1 MPEQGEKETYH
12 GYSVDTED
20 QPQAFGDALTD
31 DRGLEQPLD
40 EGYSPPEKWS
50 AGQRY
55 GNTEAEEARGE
66 SLEQRLRQEEPEY
79 SGANAGVGESVR
91 GEVGAARAGR
101 LVEDDAGARTD
112 TDKDMYATD
121 IGIDG
126 AGASAEE
133 AAVHVIE
140 DEVTFP
146 DDQRPV
152 PPPEDDGR

>member
-1 MPEQGEKETYH
+1 MSTPNDGNETYH

-20 QPQAFGDALTD
+20 QPQKFGDALTEN
-31 DRGLEQPLD
+31 RGLDEPLD

-55 GNTEAEEARGE
+55 GNTEAEEAQGE
-66 SLEQRLRQEEPEY
+66 SLDQRLSQEEPDVP
-79 SGANAGVGESVR
+79 AARTGESVG
-91 GEVGAARAGR
+91 GEVGRERAGR

-112 TDKDMYATD
+112 TDSEMYAED

-133 AAVHVIE
+133 AAVHIIE
-140 DEVTFP
+140 NE
-146 DDQRPV
+146 
-152 PPPEDDGR
+152 

>member
-1 MPEQGEKETYH
+1 MPDQEDNDTYH

-20 QPQAFGDALTD
+20 QPQASGDSLTD
-31 DRGLEQPLD
+31 NRGLKEPLD

-55 GNTEAEEARGE
+55 GNTEDEGVRGE
-66 SLEQRLRQEEPEY
+66 SLEARLQQEEPE
-79 SGANAGVGESVR
+79 GGVADPRAGEQVG
-91 GEVGAARAGR
+91 GEIGTERAGR
-101 LVEDDAGARTD
+101 LVEGDAGVRAD
-112 TDKDMYATD
+112 TDKEMYATD

-140 DEVTFP
+140 DVEFS
-146 DDQRPV
+146 DD
-152 PPPEDDGR
+152 EGS